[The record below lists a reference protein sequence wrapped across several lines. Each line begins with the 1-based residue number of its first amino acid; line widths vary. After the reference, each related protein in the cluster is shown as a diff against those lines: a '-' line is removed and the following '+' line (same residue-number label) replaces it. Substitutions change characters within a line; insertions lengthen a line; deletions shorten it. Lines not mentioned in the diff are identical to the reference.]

1 MPSLE
6 SRYRFLIIQSP
17 DIDEKPPMSLLEA
30 PEKSKRFLM
39 AYEGIQSQE
48 ELELTEKSLWICT
61 VDLIELLL
69 SNKIKSWKG
78 WRKLFQRIYLLMLRG
93 LQTKLSGL
101 CKATQAGVSTRNA
114 SSQTSLFWR
123 FLGRFH
129 GTIISNWPTCF
140 GRS

>member
-1 MPSLE
+1 
-6 SRYRFLIIQSP
+6 
-17 DIDEKPPMSLLEA
+17 MSLLEA

-78 WRKLFQRIYLLMLRG
+78 WRKLFRRIYLLMLRG
-93 LQTKLSGL
+93 LQTKLSSL
-101 CKATQAGVSTRNA
+101 CKLATQAGVSTRNA
-114 SSQTSLFWR
+114 SSQTSLF
-123 FLGRFH
+123 GRFH